1 MSANFGSGTLDAGD
15 DADPARPAGDAGSGP
30 AGLGVRQRHDHDWQ
44 SAPSIEAPY
53 GAWASPLS
61 AARATAGAL
70 RLGQIALD
78 GDDVYWLEGR
88 ASEGGRNVLV
98 RASAGA
104 PPVDVSPPG
113 FNVRTRVHEYG
124 GAAYVVHAARSTPRI
139 SPISASTTSRPA
151 GRSARSRPR
160 ATSTR
165 SA

>member
-1 MSANFGSGTLDAGD
+1 MTKPGT
-15 DADPARPAGDAGSGP
+15 PAP
-30 AGLGVRQRHDHDWQ
+30 V
-44 SAPSIEAPY
+44 EAPY

-104 PPVDVSPPG
+104 PPVEVSPSD
-113 FNVRTRVHEYG
+113 FNVRSRVHEYG
-124 GAAYVVHAARSTPRI
+124 GAAYTVHRGAIYVSNFADQRLYR
-139 SPISASTTSRPA
+139 SRPA
-151 GRSARSRPR
+151 VLGVPSRPTAISSPSAGWTRRAGGSSASARTTPR
-160 ATSTR
+160 AMR
-165 SA
+165 SRRRPSLPSR